1 MVRILLEPIIRSIAS
16 CFPAMAYKL
25 KIAFVLC
32 NRCHVAMETG
42 SVEKTSSRNINE
54 TRVGEILGE
63 RTFQVKWWF
72 EEFRV
77 SDDLEGIE

>member
-1 MVRILLEPIIRSIAS
+1 MQ
-16 CFPAMAYKL
+16 YKL
-25 KIAFVLC
+25 KIAFALC

-63 RTFQVKWWF
+63 RTFQVIHGGLK
-72 EEFRV
+72 
-77 SDDLEGIE
+77 SLGYQMI